1 MTPEQLQE
9 LLVSYHNAYEQGQIS
24 KEELVSLIAGVNIM
38 EGLGDDVESM
48 HRKEQLNTILNAA
61 ISAAS
66 LLA

>member
-24 KEELVSLIAGVNIM
+24 KEELVSLISGVNIM